1 MPSFPAPS
9 RRTFLKSAALAT
21 GACFIRR
28 TAMSNPSAQSTPS
41 TPAPSGE
48 PEVLGQ
54 GEYRY
59 RAVPRWGVLDG
70 QTPVNDCHGMVEDKR
85 GRILLLT
92 NESRNNVIIYDKSGK
107 LLGTWGHDFP
117 GAHGFKLV
125 NENGEELLWI
135 TDYSRHQVFK
145 TTLDGRVLMTLDAP
159 FESGAFSRAEQ
170 YKPTD
175 VIVAPKGD
183 FYVLD
188 GYGTSLILHYTAA
201 GEFKN
206 AFGGRGKGE
215 GNVNEVHGG
224 TIDPRDPANP
234 TLLVTLRQD
243 GLLKRFTLE
252 GKYVESIA
260 LPNTLP
266 CNVVFKGKAMYIP
279 QLRMTDGKSTGFL
292 TVMDFNNRVVSNP
305 GGAPPQYGADS
316 KLQALERTSKLF
328 THPHGIVLDE
338 EESIY
343 VAQWNSG
350 QTYPIKLARV

>member
-1 MPSFPAPS
+1 MSKHSSSPSSFSSS
-9 RRTFLKSAALAT
+9 RRSFLKNTALAA
-21 GACFIRR
+21 GACLLHRPLR
-28 TAMSNPSAQSTPS
+28 AA
-41 TPAPSGE
+41 PAAG

-54 GEYRY
+54 GAYRY
-59 RAVPRWGVLDG
+59 RAVPGWGVLDG
-70 QTPVNDCHGMVEDKR
+70 HTPVNDCHGMVEDKR

-92 NESRNNVIIYDKSGK
+92 NESRNNVIIYDKSGR

-125 NENGEELLWI
+125 NENGEEMLFI
-135 TDYSRHQVFK
+135 TDYDRHQVFK
-145 TTLDGRVLMTLDAP
+145 TTLDGRILMTLDAP
-159 FESGAFSRAEQ
+159 FESGAFARAEQ

-175 VIVAPKGD
+175 VIPAPNGD

-201 GEFKN
+201 GEFKK

-234 TLLVTLRQD
+234 TLLVTSRQD
-243 GLLKRFTLE
+243 CMLKRFTLD
-252 GKYVESIA
+252 GQYVESIS
-260 LPNTLP
+260 LPNSLP
-266 CNVVFKGKAMYIP
+266 CNVVFKGDAIYIP
-279 QLRMTDGKSTGFL
+279 QLRMKDGKSTGFL
-292 TVMDFNNRVVSNP
+292 TVMDFHNRVVSNP
-305 GGAPPQYGADS
+305 GGAPPAYGPDGV
-316 KLQALERTSKLF
+316 LQPLERTSPLF
-328 THPHGIVLDE
+328 THPHGIVVDE